1 MDIESLK
8 EEDLA
13 DLAALYKEFW
23 EEDSFPEKMRATFTR
38 LKANPSYIF
47 LSAKQQGRLIG
58 SAMGI
63 VCEEL
68 YGQCKPFM
76 VIEDVVVHKD
86 YRRSKVGSALMTA
99 LEKRALE
106 HNCNYIIF
114 VTESDR
120 TAAHRFYESLGYNS
134 TAYQGFKKYLMKGQQ

>member
-1 MDIESLK
+1 MEIESLK

-13 DLAALYKEFW
+13 ALAALYKDFW
-23 EEDSFPEKMRATFTR
+23 GEDSYPEKMRMTFRR
-38 LKANPSYIF
+38 LKANPNYIF

-68 YGQCKPFM
+68 YGNCKPFM

-86 YRRSKVGSALMTA
+86 YRRFKIGSALMGA
-99 LEKRALE
+99 LEKCAVE
-106 HNCNYIIF
+106 HKCNYIIF
-114 VTESDR
+114 VTESER
-120 TAAHRFYESLGYNS
+120 SAAHRFYESLGYNS
-134 TAYQGFKKYLMKGQQ
+134 KAHKGFKKYL